1 MGGRDSGILPPSISA
16 RTAAGRVQPQKEV
29 ISVSVGDKVNHTS
42 FGDGT
47 VLEVTGV
54 GDKTVAKVR
63 FSIGEKR
70 LLLRYAPVV
79 KVEG

>member
-1 MGGRDSGILPPSISA
+1 M
-16 RTAAGRVQPQKEV
+16 

-42 FGDGT
+42 FGEGT
-47 VLEVTGV
+47 VLEVTGA

-70 LLLRYAPVV
+70 LLLRYAPLTR
-79 KVEG
+79 EES